1 MEIAQAA
8 NFLAA
13 SILVSLGVIV
23 IGIAIVVLNNI
34 AHKYWKPI
42 KVWQFH
48 SYPLDVNPNT
58 TSSTVEVTT
67 QENTEKKQFENKKV
81 D

>member
-13 SILVSLGVIV
+13 SILLSLGIIV

-34 AHKYWKPI
+34 AHKYWKPV

-48 SYPLDVNPNT
+48 SYPPDVNPSIINNT
-58 TSSTVEVTT
+58 PEVLH

>member
-1 MEIAQAA
+1 MEISQAA
-8 NFLAA
+8 NFLAG
-13 SILVSLGVIV
+13 SILVSLGIIV

-34 AHKYWKPI
+34 AHRYWKPV

-48 SYPLDVNPNT
+48 SYPPDINPNIIN
-58 TSSTVEVTT
+58 ST
-67 QENTEKKQFENKKV
+67 QEVAVQEKFENKKV